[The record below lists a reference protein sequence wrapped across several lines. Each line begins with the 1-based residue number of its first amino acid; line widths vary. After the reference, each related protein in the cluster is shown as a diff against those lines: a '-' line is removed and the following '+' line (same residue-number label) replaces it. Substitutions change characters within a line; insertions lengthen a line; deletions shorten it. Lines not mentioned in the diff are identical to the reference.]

1 MEELFFGLLGSHKQ
15 QSHPKKTTPEAMQEA
30 ERQLE
35 EATLLKGSSSKGFCS
50 LGTHRRGGINTQPGF
65 ISLLSKP
72 PGGKGSG
79 RPYEEHL
86 QHHLL
91 LLVRPERGRTQPQI
105 H

>member
-1 MEELFFGLLGSHKQ
+1 MR
-15 QSHPKKTTPEAMQEA
+15 EA

-35 EATLLKGSSSKGFCS
+35 EATLLKGSDPQRVFCP

-79 RPYEEHL
+79 RAYEEHL

-91 LLVRPERGRTQPQI
+91 LLLRPERGRTQPQI
-105 H
+105 NLRTDGNGIIIFFKVK